1 MVENKEHTYKHTGT
15 KRKNNT
21 MRKTDLNR
29 YTNGKTK
36 KKHFFLKFFPK
47 MFGDIKKIPT
57 FALSS

>member
-1 MVENKEHTYKHTGT
+1 MIQTKEHKYRYTEEK
-15 KRKNNT
+15 KKNNT

-47 MFGDIKKIPT
+47 MLGDIKKIPT
-57 FALSS
+57 FALSK